1 MYSTQVLDHF
11 DRPRNMGVLP
21 DANGVGLV
29 GAPALGD
36 VLRLQIKIA
45 PVDGVDTIVDVRAQ
59 VFGCGAAIASTSYL
73 TERIKGRPVVEAA
86 ALRNQAIAQALALP
100 PVKVHCSVLAEEAL
114 AAALND
120 YRDRK
125 AAAEAAGTARAR

>member
-73 TERIKGRPVVEAA
+73 TERIMGRPVVEAA